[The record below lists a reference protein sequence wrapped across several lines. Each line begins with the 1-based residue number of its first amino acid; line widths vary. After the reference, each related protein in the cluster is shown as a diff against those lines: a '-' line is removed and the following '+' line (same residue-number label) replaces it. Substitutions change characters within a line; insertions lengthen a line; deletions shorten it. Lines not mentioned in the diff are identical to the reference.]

1 MQVIFIRHGEPDLEQ
16 ADRRGFI
23 GMGRDMAPLTE
34 LGREQ
39 AKKAAQDPRL
49 AGAQLIVSS
58 PYTRALQ
65 TAAEVSR
72 QTGLEIRVEVDLHEM
87 IPDKTFQVKG
97 AEENHALHLD
107 FIQCQGEYPAGERR
121 KWETVSEG
129 AARTRRVLDRYLEM
143 GYDKIIVAA
152 HGGVIRRY
160 TGELDIAYCGIS
172 QMEYNREFQCYGWV
186 QTPPDLREE

>member
-49 AGAQLIVSS
+49 AGAQLIVSP

-72 QTGLEIRVEVDLHEM
+72 QTGLEIRVEV
-87 IPDKTFQVKG
+87 K
-97 AEENHALHLD
+97 AEE
-107 FIQCQGEYPAGERR
+107 E
-121 KWETVSEG
+121 K
-129 AARTRRVLDRYLEM
+129 
-143 GYDKIIVAA
+143 K
-152 HGGVIRRY
+152 
-160 TGELDIAYCGIS
+160 
-172 QMEYNREFQCYGWV
+172 
-186 QTPPDLREE
+186 EE